1 MSRSRLG
8 GTDGVALANLADEG
22 GSAVQVM
29 KQRQTFASV
38 SLSALIQARLKMR
51 SRNARK
57 LACPSLLCS

>member
-1 MSRSRLG
+1 M
-8 GTDGVALANLADEG
+8 
-22 GSAVQVM
+22 QVM

-51 SRNARK
+51 SRNAGK